1 VRGQIVKGRRR
12 ERGVTIL
19 ITAVA
24 MVVMLAMAALAIDV
38 VTLYVASGEAQ
49 KNADAAA
56 LAGAKVFVSSGFT
69 SWQLGDPGTGAAQS
83 QVCNGSTGL
92 ADYQAQAAAQ
102 KNSIAGTAPTTV
114 TTSCTFPQPGNPQI
128 TVNATRTGLPT
139 FFARIWGAG
148 ASSVSATSKAEAYNP
163 SGSSTVPI
171 KVNSVKPWLIANCDP
186 HKALPCPAGSTI
198 VDPTRNYALNNP
210 AAYIGQFFTFHQ
222 SKTTPYTNPPYFALD
237 LVPQATDCPSSSAA
251 PPGSCNQLGST
262 AYHDNIACANTALTL
277 SCGDTVTIDPNT
289 DTGAVRVKTREGTQC
304 LIHTTDHG
312 NPNPPPTSC
321 TTDPDPD
328 CFVSGPPVTINGGQ
342 SNPNPSMRVANISR
356 SDSVVTVP
364 IFDYQTAANNPC
376 PTGLPCGTAIVT
388 GFLQLGIQSIGLP
401 PGPGAAGKI
410 GAVVL
415 NAAGCDPTAAGN
427 PAVSGGGVSPV
438 PVRLTR

>member
-1 VRGQIVKGRRR
+1 MRKWLKRIAGETGGAEIAEAARTRNRGRRAIHVQICKSRRR

-24 MVVMLAMAALAIDV
+24 MVVLLAMAALAIDV
-38 VTLYVASGEAQ
+38 VTLYVASSEAQ

-56 LAGAKVFVSSGFT
+56 LAGAKAFVSAGFT
-69 SWQLGDPGTGAAQS
+69 SWQLGDPATGAAQS

-102 KNSIAGTAPTTV
+102 KNFIAGTAPTTV

-128 TVNATRTGLPT
+128 TAVVTRTSLPT

-148 ASSVSATSKAEAYNP
+148 ASSVSATSKAEVYNP
-163 SGSSTVPI
+163 SGSATVPI
-171 KVNSVKPWLIANCDP
+171 QVHSVKPWLIPNCDP
-186 HKALPCPAGSTI
+186 HAAAPGPVTPPCPPYF
-198 VDPTRNYALNNP
+198 VDPAANYALNNP
-210 AAYIGQFFTFHQ
+210 AAYIGQFFVFNQ
-222 SKTTPYTNPPYFALD
+222 AKNPPTAHEYYALD

-251 PPGSCNQLGST
+251 PAGSCNQLGST

-304 LIHTTDHG
+304 LIHTVDNG
-312 NPNPPPTSC
+312 NYPPTSC
-321 TTDPDPD
+321 TTDADPD
-328 CFVSGPPVTINGGQ
+328 CFVAGPPVTINGGQ

-364 IFDYQTAANNPC
+364 IFDYQTAA
-376 PTGLPCGTAIVT
+376 
-388 GFLQLGIQSIGLP
+388 
-401 PGPGAAGKI
+401 
-410 GAVVL
+410 
-415 NAAGCDPTAAGN
+415 D
-427 PAVSGGGVSPV
+427 
-438 PVRLTR
+438 